1 MERRSFLARGGL
13 AGALTLAGLPAA
25 RAQSSADTPRLLVVL
40 LRGGMDGLAA
50 VPPLGDA
57 DFPALRPSIAPVGVL
72 PLDGRFALHPALRSA
87 HALWQAGQLTVVHST
102 GFAYAGRS
110 HFEGQDVMQS
120 GVMTPYASSSGWVG
134 RAMQA
139 AGLVGGVAISIPM
152 PLILRGDPAA
162 ATEYPNW
169 MAPPR
174 PALGADVQRLW
185 GADPVLAPY
194 ARRLAEDDAPGMAG
208 RRLNLRPAEFQ
219 EARSPASLARLAA
232 ERMREPEGPRVGLI
246 DIESGFDTHAGQG
259 ADAGLHA
266 AKLQELDGIL
276 QAFRDAMGA
285 AWSRSLVVT
294 VTEFGRTVA
303 ENGTA
308 GTDHGVGSCC
318 FVAGGLVPRSAVLAD
333 WRGLKRDAL
342 FQGRDLPPTIDVSA
356 VYARVLQRVFGLDEA
371 LVQAEVLRHRP
382 HPLLR
387 DFLA

>member
-1 MERRSFLARGGL
+1 MERRSFLARSGL
-13 AGALTLAGLPAA
+13 TGALTLAGLPAA

-57 DFPALRPSIAPVGVL
+57 DFQALRPSIAPVGAL

-120 GVMTPYASSSGWVG
+120 GIMTPYASSSGWVG

-174 PALGADVQRLW
+174 PALAADVQRLW
-185 GADPVLAPY
+185 GADAVLAPY

-232 ERMREPEGPRVGLI
+232 ERMREPEGAGPGV
-246 DIESGFDTHAGQG
+246 DIE
-259 ADAGLHA
+259 
-266 AKLQELDGIL
+266 
-276 QAFRDAMGA
+276 RAM
-285 AWSRSLVVT
+285 
-294 VTEFGRTVA
+294 
-303 ENGTA
+303 
-308 GTDHGVGSCC
+308 DH
-318 FVAGGLVPRSAVLAD
+318 
-333 WRGLKRDAL
+333 
-342 FQGRDLPPTIDVSA
+342 
-356 VYARVLQRVFGLDEA
+356 
-371 LVQAEVLRHRP
+371 
-382 HPLLR
+382 
-387 DFLA
+387 